1 VGSPA
6 DAPTSLDRMD
16 AERILADL
24 NPEQRRA
31 VEAVCGPVCILAGA
45 GSGKT
50 TTITRRIA
58 YQVATGAFRPDEILA
73 VTFTDKAAGE
83 MRDRLAALGTNGVRA
98 RTFHSAALGQ
108 LHAFGGGDPG
118 SILPSKAIVLT
129 NVARALPRP
138 YRFRP
143 VGDLATE
150 IEWAKNRRLTPTTYR
165 GALEGHKPPIPPDL
179 METVFR
185 EYERRKTAA
194 ARIDFEDLLER
205 TVSLFE
211 TDEHAR
217 EAFRERVR
225 AVTVDEYQ
233 DVNLLQQTL
242 LDLWLGGRDDLAVVG
257 DDYQSIYAFT
267 GATPRYLL
275 TMPERYPGAT
285 VVRLET
291 NYRSTPQI
299 LGLANR
305 LTPKLEGAEKTLR
318 TARADGPEPLV
329 RSLDG
334 PEETAFVV
342 EQVKGLVEREG
353 VAPGEIAVLYRTNA
367 RSAAY
372 EQALTDAG
380 IPFQVREGGFLRRLA
395 ARRVRSRLARSGSTA
410 VAASVAEAAAR
421 EGLVA
426 QPAKTLGEQELVR
439 QADLARLVDLARA
452 FDDGAR
458 SLADFFADLDERFG
472 PEATSQR
479 GVQLMTYHR
488 AKGLEFDAVFLPRLE
503 EKELPIRQAKEPEE
517 VAEERRLFYVGMT
530 RARRWL
536 FITWSDG
543 AKPSAFLAELG
554 VAAPPAPRQRTR
566 EAMPDTPAVAALRR
580 WRRERAEADGVPAFV
595 VFHDTTLAELA
606 DRRPVSRAE
615 LADVPGIGPTKLD
628 RYGEELLA
636 TLAGL
641 EAA

>member
-1 VGSPA
+1 
-6 DAPTSLDRMD
+6 MD

-31 VEAVCGPVCILAGA
+31 VEAVRGPVCILAGA

-58 YQVATGAFRPDEILA
+58 YQVATGEFRPDEILA

-83 MRDRLAALGTNGVRA
+83 MRDRLAALGASGVRA

-118 SILPSKAIVLT
+118 SILPSKAIVLS

-150 IEWAKNRRLTPTTYR
+150 VEWAKNRRLTPATYR
-165 GALEGHKPPIPPDL
+165 GALDGHKPPIPPDL

-194 ARIDFEDLLER
+194 GRIDFEDLLER
-205 TVSLFE
+205 TVSMFE
-211 TDEHAR
+211 TDDHAR
-217 EAFRERVR
+217 EAFRERVC

-233 DVNLLQQTL
+233 DVNLLQQAL
-242 LDLWLGGRDDLAVVG
+242 LELWLGGRDDLAVVG

-267 GATPRYLL
+267 GATPQYLL
-275 TMPERYPGAT
+275 SMPDRYPSAT

-299 LGLANR
+299 LDLANR
-305 LTPKLEGAEKTLR
+305 LTPRLDGAVKTLR
-318 TARADGPEPLV
+318 AARPDGPEPVL
-329 RSLDG
+329 RSFDG

-342 EQVKGLVEREG
+342 AEIQKLVGEG

-367 RSAAY
+367 RSAVY
-372 EQALTDAG
+372 EQSLTEAG
-380 IPFQVREGGFLRRLA
+380 IAFQVREGGFLRRLA
-395 ARRVRSRLARSGSTA
+395 ARRVRARLARSDTTA
-410 VAASVAEAAAR
+410 VAASVAEAAAG
-421 EGLVA
+421 EGLVEE
-426 QPAKTLGEQELVR
+426 PAKTLGEQELVR
-439 QADLARLVDLARA
+439 QADLARMVDLARA
-452 FDDGAR
+452 FDDGER
-458 SLADFFADLDERFG
+458 SVADFLADLDERFG

-503 EKELPIRQAKEPEE
+503 DKELPIRQAKEPVE
-517 VAEERRLFYVGMT
+517 VAEERRLLYVGMT
-530 RARRWL
+530 RARRRL
-536 FITWSDG
+536 FVTWSDA
-543 AKPSAFLAELG
+543 AKPSPFLAELG
-554 VAAPPAPRQRTR
+554 VEAAAAPARRRSR
-566 EAMPDTPAVAALRR
+566 EPMPDTPAVAALRR

-595 VFHDTTLAELA
+595 VFHDTTLAEIA
-606 DRRPVSRAE
+606 ERRPASHGE
-615 LADVPGIGPTKLD
+615 LASVPGIGPTKLD
-628 RYGEELLA
+628 RYGDELLA
-636 TLAGL
+636 TLATL

>member
-1 VGSPA
+1 
-6 DAPTSLDRMD
+6 MD

-31 VEAVCGPVCILAGA
+31 VEAVRGPVCILAGA

-58 YQVATGAFRPDEILA
+58 YQVATGEFRPDEILA

-83 MRDRLAALGTNGVRA
+83 MRDRLAALGTSGVRA

-150 IEWAKNRRLTPTTYR
+150 IEWAKNRRLTPATYA
-165 GALEGHKPPIPPDL
+165 GALDGHKPPIPPDL

-194 ARIDFEDLLER
+194 KRIDFEDLLEQ
-205 TVSLFE
+205 TVSMFE
-211 TDEHAR
+211 DDEHAR

-225 AVTVDEYQ
+225 GVTVDEYQ

-242 LDLWLGGRDDLAVVG
+242 LELWLGDRDDLAVVG

-275 TMPERYPGAT
+275 TMPQRYPGAT

-291 NYRSTPQI
+291 NYRSTPQV

-305 LTPKLEGAEKTLR
+305 LVPNLEGAEKTLR
-318 TARADGPEPLV
+318 TARADGPEPVV
-329 RSLDG
+329 RSFDG

-342 EQVKGLVEREG
+342 AEIRKLLGEG
-353 VAPGEIAVLYRTNA
+353 VAPGEVAVLYRTNA
-367 RSAAY
+367 RSAVY
-372 EQALTDAG
+372 EQALSEAG
-380 IPFQVREGGFLRRLA
+380 VAFQVREGGFLRRLA

-410 VAASVAEAAAR
+410 VAASVAEAAAG
-421 EGLVA
+421 EGLVL

-452 FDDGAR
+452 FDDGSR
-458 SLADFFADLDERFG
+458 TVADFFADLDARFG

-517 VAEERRLFYVGMT
+517 IAEERRLFYVGMT

-536 FITWSDG
+536 YLTWSDG
-543 AKPSAFLAELG
+543 AKPSAFLVELR
-554 VAAPPAPRQRTR
+554 VAAASVPARRR
-566 EAMPDTPAVAALRR
+566 VKEALPDTPEVAALRR
-580 WRRERAEADGVPAFV
+580 WRRERAEADGVPAYV
-595 VFHDTTLAELA
+595 VFHDTTLAEIA
-606 DRRPVSRAE
+606 ERRPVSRGE

-628 RYGEELLA
+628 RYGDELLA

-641 EAA
+641 KAA

>member
-1 VGSPA
+1 
-6 DAPTSLDRMD
+6 MD

-31 VEAVCGPVCILAGA
+31 VEAVRGPVCILAGA

-58 YQVATGAFRPDEILA
+58 YQVATGEFRPDEILA

-83 MRDRLAALGTNGVRA
+83 MRDRLAALGTTGVRA

-150 IEWAKNRRLTPTTYR
+150 IEWAKNRRLTPATY
-165 GALEGHKPPIPPDL
+165 GGFLDGHKPPIPPDL

-194 ARIDFEDLLER
+194 KRIDFEDLLER
-205 TVSLFE
+205 TVAMFE
-211 TDEHAR
+211 EDAHAR

-233 DVNLLQQTL
+233 DVNLLQQAL
-242 LDLWLGGRDDLAVVG
+242 LELWLGDRDDLAVVG

-291 NYRSTPQI
+291 NYRSTPQV

-305 LTPKLEGAEKTLR
+305 LVPKLEGAEKTLR
-318 TARADGPEPLV
+318 TARGDGPEPVV
-329 RSLDG
+329 RSFDG

-342 EQVKGLVEREG
+342 SEIRKLLGEG
-353 VAPGEIAVLYRTNA
+353 VAPGELAVLYRTNA
-367 RSAAY
+367 RSAVY
-372 EQALTDAG
+372 EQALSEAG
-380 IPFQVREGGFLRRLA
+380 IAFQVREGGFLRRLA

-410 VAASVAEAAAR
+410 VAASVAEAAAG
-421 EGLVA
+421 EGLVLE
-426 QPAKTLGEQELVR
+426 PAKTLGEQELVR
-439 QADLARLVDLARA
+439 QADLGRLVDLARA
-452 FDDGAR
+452 FDDGSR
-458 SLADFFADLDERFG
+458 TVADFFADLDERFG

-517 VAEERRLFYVGMT
+517 IAEERRLFYVGMT

-536 FITWSDG
+536 YLTWSDG
-543 AKPSAFLAELG
+543 AKPSAFLVELG
-554 VAAPPAPRQRTR
+554 VVEASVPARRRTK
-566 EAMPDTPAVAALRR
+566 EALPDTPEVAALRR
-580 WRRERAEADGVPAFV
+580 WRRERADADGVPAYV
-595 VFHDTTLAELA
+595 VFHDTTLAEIA
-606 DRRPVSRAE
+606 ERRPASRGE

-628 RYGEELLA
+628 RYGDELLA

-641 EAA
+641 KAA